1 MQAVPSA
8 YNLRGAG
15 TLGGAGGENDQEN
28 TARLCAEGPYTPSGS
43 VGKSCTE
50 TCNRGEKN
58 FCLPGKPDR
67 EGKRRRAWAALI
79 SVPAAATL
87 PRGGGL
93 WA

>member
-87 PRGGGL
+87 PR
-93 WA
+93 